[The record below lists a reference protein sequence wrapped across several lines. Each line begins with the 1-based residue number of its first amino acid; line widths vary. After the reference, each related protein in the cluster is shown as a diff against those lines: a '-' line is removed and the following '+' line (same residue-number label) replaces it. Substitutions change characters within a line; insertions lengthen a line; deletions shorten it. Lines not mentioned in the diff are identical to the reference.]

1 VGSPQ
6 NSNDIA
12 NHELALIHKPTFI
25 QEYDQFWQDPSQT
38 PTIWLAILF
47 NIMSLGS
54 RLARYKD
61 QYGLQYPT
69 DMATRT
75 PQQFQDL
82 AACAISLADYTKPKK
97 YTVEALSL
105 YASCEYM
112 RQDDS
117 QVRLWLF
124 MAIVRCPS

>member
-1 VGSPQ
+1 
-6 NSNDIA
+6 
-12 NHELALIHKPTFI
+12 
-25 QEYDQFWQDPSQT
+25 
-38 PTIWLAILF
+38 
-47 NIMSLGS
+47 MSLGG
-54 RLARYKD
+54 RLARNKD
-61 QYGLQYPT
+61 QWSLQFPADT
-69 DMATRT
+69 TTHT

-97 YTVEALSL
+97 YTIEALFL

-124 MAIVRCPS
+124 MAIV